1 MAHFYLVRHGL
12 TDMVDRAIAGRTPD
26 IHLNEQGMAQA
37 QQLATR
43 FRGIP
48 VDIICSS
55 PLERA
60 LETAAPLAKK
70 RGLEIRVCEGL
81 NEIDFGYWTGWEVP
95 RLNGDRWEQFNAFRS
110 GTRIPQG
117 EMMLEVQSRM
127 VAELEKAAGELP
139 EGSIVVVSH
148 ADPIKSVV
156 AHFAGIPLDLF
167 LRLEISP
174 ASVSVVT
181 VNRWGPRIARV
192 NDTGELTI
200 PHSF

>member
-26 IHLNEQGMAQA
+26 IHLNEQGRLQA
-37 QQLATR
+37 EHLVKR
-43 FRGIP
+43 FKGIP
-48 VDIICSS
+48 IDFICSS

-60 LETAAPLAKK
+60 LETAAPLAKE
-70 RGLEIRVCEGL
+70 RGLEVRICGGL
-81 NEIDFGYWTGWEVP
+81 NEIDFGDWTGWEAP
-95 RLNGDRWEQFNAFRS
+95 RLNGERWEQFNAFRS
-110 GTRIPQG
+110 GTRIPRG

-127 VAELEKAAGELP
+127 ISELEKAAGELP

-148 ADPIKSVV
+148 SDPIKSVV

-181 VNRWGPRIARV
+181 VNRWGPWIARI
-192 NDTGELTI
+192 NDTGELRA
-200 PHSF
+200 PLSF